1 MEKNKDLGAET
12 ETKEECKE
20 KELIEKCELFKN
32 TNGEVVITS
41 LELARILNMEDKH
54 YKIMDNIKKWV
65 ISTNTLKVGV
75 KKYVDNKGE
84 ERPYYE
90 LDKYAFMLYATHIK
104 GMDELKVKIIKDYEA
119 MEKYIIQTNQEEQF
133 KKYKEE
139 LNKKDERI
147 DHYKSKDKTMRKRLI
162 LKDERNY
169 FSYKDIQELFDEDIN
184 YNWEEMCEVSRQMS
198 LDIIK
203 KRVWSCRQS
212 KYININMY
220 HFLVWCR
227 VYGYGTSGYY
237 EEVKNAYDELVKSDG
252 FN

>member
-133 KKYKEE
+133 KKFREKIRYTR
-139 LNKKDERI
+139 ER
-147 DHYKSKDKTMRKRLI
+147 K
-162 LKDERNY
+162 
-169 FSYKDIQELFDEDIN
+169 
-184 YNWEEMCEVSRQMS
+184 
-198 LDIIK
+198 
-203 KRVWSCRQS
+203 
-212 KYININMY
+212 
-220 HFLVWCR
+220 
-227 VYGYGTSGYY
+227 
-237 EEVKNAYDELVKSDG
+237 
-252 FN
+252 